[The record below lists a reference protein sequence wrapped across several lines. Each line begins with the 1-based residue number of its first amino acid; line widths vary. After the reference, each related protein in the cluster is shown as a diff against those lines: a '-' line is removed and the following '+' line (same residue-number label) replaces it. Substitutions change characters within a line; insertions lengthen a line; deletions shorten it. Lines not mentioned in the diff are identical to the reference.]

1 MRQYKIFQVD
11 AFTDQMFSGN
21 PAGVVIDADGLSDDE
36 MQKIARELNNS
47 ETVFILAPTGDDH
60 DLWLRYFTPS
70 VEVPLCGHATIAA
83 HYVNAKLSTQAKAIL
98 KQKTGAGIL
107 PVEIRESD
115 GDFEIVMTQAELDF
129 SQELSENHARKI
141 VAALGLDMADLDE
154 RCPLQI
160 VGAGHSKVMIGIQS
174 CDLLNTLKPDLSEL
188 ASLSRKIECNGYFV
202 FTLDST
208 VHEVLTHARMF
219 APAIGILEDPVTGNG
234 NGPLGAYLVH
244 NRVVPFTENQSLEFI
259 GQQGEAMGRT
269 GRVKVTVD
277 VEGGRP
283 VRTKV
288 AGRAVVVFETQINL
302 P

>member
-1 MRQYKIFQVD
+1 MRQYRIFQVD
-11 AFTDQMFSGN
+11 AFTDQMFTGN

-47 ETVFILAPTGDDH
+47 ETVFILAPTADDH
-60 DLWLRYFTPS
+60 DLWLRFFTPT

-83 HYVNAKLSTQAKAIL
+83 HFVNAMLTNSSKVIL
-98 KQKTGAGIL
+98 RQKTGAGIL

-115 GDFEIVMTQAELDF
+115 GDLEIVMTQAELDF
-129 SQELSENHARKI
+129 SQKLSRNHASDI
-141 VAALGLDMADLDE
+141 VEGLGLDMADLDE

-174 CDLLNTLKPDLSEL
+174 RDLLNTLEPDFSKL
-188 ASLSRKIECNGYFV
+188 ALLSRKIKCNGYFV
-202 FTLDST
+202 FTLDSPT
-208 VHEVLTHARMF
+208 QEVLTHARMF
-219 APAIGILEDPVTGNG
+219 APAIGIHEDPVTGNG

-244 NRVVPFTENQSLEFI
+244 NRVVPFTEDQPFEFI

-269 GRVKVTVD
+269 GKVKVTVE
-277 VEGGRP
+277 VEDGRP

>member
-1 MRQYKIFQVD
+1 MRQYRIFQVD
-11 AFTDQMFSGN
+11 AFTDQMFTGN

-36 MQKIARELNNS
+36 MQIIARELNNS
-47 ETVFILAPTGDDH
+47 ETVFILAPTADDH
-60 DLWLRYFTPS
+60 DLWLRFFTPT

-83 HYVNAKLSTQAKAIL
+83 HFVNAMLTDSSKTIL
-98 KQKTGAGIL
+98 RQKTGAGVL

-129 SQELSENHARKI
+129 SQKLSKNHAIDI
-141 VAALGLDMADLDE
+141 VAGLGLDMADLDE

-174 CDLLNTLKPDLSEL
+174 RDLLNTLEPDFSKL
-188 ASLSRKIECNGYFV
+188 ALLSRKIECNGYFV
-202 FTLDST
+202 FTLDSPT
-208 VHEVLTHARMF
+208 QEVLTHARMF
-219 APAIGILEDPVTGNG
+219 APAIGIHEDPVTGNG

-244 NRVVPFTENQSLEFI
+244 NRVVPFTEDQPFEFI

-269 GRVKVTVD
+269 GKVKVTVE
-277 VEGGRP
+277 VEDGRP

-288 AGRAVVVFETQINL
+288 AGRAVVVFEAQISL